1 MSVRVDLRDLPDWF
15 VRGFWAAV
23 CAAGAV
29 EVANAATA
37 FAGSTLRAALAAA
50 LAAGISVGK
59 SGAIAWWRK
68 RQGATP

>member
-1 MSVRVDLRDLPDWF
+1 MSIRIDLRDLPEWF
-15 VRGFWAAV
+15 TRGCWAAV
-23 CAAGAV
+23 CAFGAV
-29 EVANAATA
+29 EIANAATA

-50 LAAGISVGK
+50 IAAGISVGK